1 MPLAGYWR
9 NKKDR
14 LKGKKE
20 EKEKEREQK
29 EEERQEEVE
38 AKEEAKKEELKVKEE
53 EVEEEE
59 MEECEVKEE
68 TDETEEGEVKEEEE
82 EETDESERE
91 KKGETNEKLTPSPK
105 GPVTDYGA
113 TFVHW
118 MRHRRPRYKG
128 SFAGE
133 TERPSNSYIVDVSPS
148 SFPLGTATNSVP
160 DAASPCED
168 HKPSRLGALAPPALI
183 S

>member
-1 MPLAGYWR
+1 MPRAGFWR

-14 LKGKKE
+14 LKEKK
-20 EKEKEREQK
+20 
-29 EEERQEEVE
+29 
-38 AKEEAKKEELKVKEE
+38 E
-53 EVEEEE
+53 EVEEGE
-59 MEECEVKEE
+59 MEECEVKEEE

-91 KKGETNEKLTPSPK
+91 KKGETNEKLTQPPE